1 MYFILVVLT
10 ENLLSVFILNDNEKI
25 ERILRRLLA
34 IYSRYIKRIKLKYF
48 FQYYRNIILSKY
60 IKKQEFNK
68 AIKAKKIKYISKN
81 NKLRNINN
89 NRFRTINI
97 PSQYSHIMNCSEP
110 IILKPSNNNIAFLMT
125 PCYIVENEDSNDRN
139 IVDNICKIPNNMI
152 NNNYLTSRHKDKTS
166 NEEQKSNDME
176 EIFEDIFYNS
186 NHNNNKANKYKK
198 KYNNIKKL
206 SFPFNKSE
214 IFNSNFDNT
223 SIRNKGIKRKK
234 INRIIST
241 DRIKSNKNRYNFLFD
256 NNILNDENF
265 NTNNKTNNLC
275 LCEYDY
281 INNSKK
287 KEKNKNKPCNLGEKN
302 LVLFNKDNCKK
313 NINKTNREIF
323 SYLYNNNYLNN
334 LRKIDNEN
342 IKKNEKFNVRRNIF
356 GIDTEKKQNKT
367 YRIFERKDKNNT
379 NNDTNDSS
387 NYIFH
392 HSVNNNKKSP
402 YYKIIKNKILTSK
415 NLPLKGENKNS
426 NDIIRKEM
434 KKNNKA
440 SSLNNYSINSNSQS
454 NNPNLNHVSTNCS
467 IGPFN
472 KDNKKLIKKKT
483 KEPSKNKYNQNES
496 NNKDEFLNEN
506 NSNRTSLQSLSDS
519 KILELA
525 SHYVEDDSTSEN
537 HQMNNIIFNKKKQIF
552 KKAN

>member
-89 NRFRTINI
+89 NPFRTINI

-110 IILKPSNNNIAFLMT
+110 IILKPSNKNIAFLMT

-139 IVDNICKIPNNMI
+139 IVDNICKFPNNMI

-186 NHNNNKANKYKK
+186 NHNNKTNKYKK

-214 IFNSNFDNT
+214 IFNSNIDNT

-265 NTNNKTNNLC
+265 NTNNKTNSLC

-342 IKKNEKFNVRRNIF
+342 IKKNEKFNARRNVF
-356 GIDTEKKQNKT
+356 GIDTEKKENKT

-379 NNDTNDSS
+379 KNDTNDSS

-483 KEPSKNKYNQNES
+483 KESSKNKYNQNES
-496 NNKDEFLNEN
+496 KNKDEFLNEN

-552 KKAN
+552 KNAN

>member
-139 IVDNICKIPNNMI
+139 IVDNICKFPNNMI

-379 NNDTNDSS
+379 KKYTNDSS

-483 KEPSKNKYNQNES
+483 KESSKNKYNQNES
-496 NNKDEFLNEN
+496 KNKDEFLNEN
-506 NSNRTSLQSLSDS
+506 NSNRTSLQTLSDS

>member
-125 PCYIVENEDSNDRN
+125 PCYIVENEDPNDRN

-356 GIDTEKKQNKT
+356 GINTEKKQNKT

-387 NYIFH
+387 NYNFH

-402 YYKIIKNKILTSK
+402 YYKIIKTKILTSK

-434 KKNNKA
+434 KKNNGA

-483 KEPSKNKYNQNES
+483 KESSKNKYNQNES
-496 NNKDEFLNEN
+496 KNKDEFLNEN

>member
-125 PCYIVENEDSNDRN
+125 PCYIVENEDPNDRN

-356 GIDTEKKQNKT
+356 GINTEKKQNKT
-367 YRIFERKDKNNT
+367 YRIFERKDKNNA
-379 NNDTNDSS
+379 NNDKNDSS

-402 YYKIIKNKILTSK
+402 YYKIIKTKILTSK

-454 NNPNLNHVSTNCS
+454 NNHNLNHVSTNCS

-472 KDNKKLIKKKT
+472 KNNKKLIKKKT
-483 KEPSKNKYNQNES
+483 KESSKNKYNQNES
-496 NNKDEFLNEN
+496 KNKDEFLNEN

-552 KKAN
+552 KNAN

>member
-125 PCYIVENEDSNDRN
+125 PCYIVENEDPNDRN
-139 IVDNICKIPNNMI
+139 IVDNICKFPNNMI

-356 GIDTEKKQNKT
+356 GINTEKKQNKT
-367 YRIFERKDKNNT
+367 YRIFERKDKNNA
-379 NNDTNDSS
+379 NNDKNDSS

-402 YYKIIKNKILTSK
+402 YYKIIKTKILTSK

-426 NDIIRKEM
+426 IDIIRKEM

-454 NNPNLNHVSTNCS
+454 NNHNLNHVSTNCS

-483 KEPSKNKYNQNES
+483 KESSKNKYNQNES
-496 NNKDEFLNEN
+496 KNKDEFLNEN

-525 SHYVEDDSTSEN
+525 SHYVQDDSTSEN

>member
-34 IYSRYIKRIKLKYF
+34 IYSGYIKRIKLKYF

-125 PCYIVENEDSNDRN
+125 PCYIVENEDSNNRN
-139 IVDNICKIPNNMI
+139 IVDNICKFPNNMI

-223 SIRNKGIKRKK
+223 NIRNKGIKRKK

-356 GIDTEKKQNKT
+356 GINTEKKQNKT
-367 YRIFERKDKNNT
+367 YRIFERKDKNNA
-379 NNDTNDSS
+379 NNDKNDSS

-402 YYKIIKNKILTSK
+402 YYKIIKTKILTSK

-434 KKNNKA
+434 KKNNGA

-454 NNPNLNHVSTNCS
+454 NNHKLNHVSTNCS

-483 KEPSKNKYNQNES
+483 KESSKNKYNQNES
-496 NNKDEFLNEN
+496 KNKDELLNEN

>member
-1 MYFILVVLT
+1 
-10 ENLLSVFILNDNEKI
+10 
-25 ERILRRLLA
+25 
-34 IYSRYIKRIKLKYF
+34 
-48 FQYYRNIILSKY
+48 
-60 IKKQEFNK
+60 
-68 AIKAKKIKYISKN
+68 
-81 NKLRNINN
+81 
-89 NRFRTINI
+89 
-97 PSQYSHIMNCSEP
+97 MNCSEP

-125 PCYIVENEDSNDRN
+125 PCYIVENEDPNDRN
-139 IVDNICKIPNNMI
+139 IVDNICKFPNNMI

-256 NNILNDENF
+256 NYILNDENF

-356 GIDTEKKQNKT
+356 GINTEKKQNKT

-496 NNKDEFLNEN
+496 KNKDEFLNEN

>member
-1 MYFILVVLT
+1 MYFILLVLT

-139 IVDNICKIPNNMI
+139 IVDNICKFPNNMI

-198 KYNNIKKL
+198 KYNYIKKL

-356 GIDTEKKQNKT
+356 GINTEKKQNKT
-367 YRIFERKDKNNT
+367 YRIFERKDKNNA
-379 NNDTNDSS
+379 NNDKNDSS

-402 YYKIIKNKILTSK
+402 YYKIIKTKILTSK

-454 NNPNLNHVSTNCS
+454 NNQNLNHVSTNCS

-496 NNKDEFLNEN
+496 KNKDEFLNEN

-519 KILELA
+519 KIFELA

-552 KKAN
+552 KNAN

>member
-125 PCYIVENEDSNDRN
+125 PCYIVENEDPNDRN

-287 KEKNKNKPCNLGEKN
+287 KEKNKNKLCNLGEKN
-302 LVLFNKDNCKK
+302 LVLFNKNNCKK

-356 GIDTEKKQNKT
+356 GINTEKKQNKT

-426 NDIIRKEM
+426 IDIIRKEM

-454 NNPNLNHVSTNCS
+454 NNHNLNHVSTNCS

-483 KEPSKNKYNQNES
+483 KESSKNKYNQNES
-496 NNKDEFLNEN
+496 KNKDEFLNEN

>member
-89 NRFRTINI
+89 NLFRTINI

-125 PCYIVENEDSNDRN
+125 PCYIVENEDPNDRN

-223 SIRNKGIKRKK
+223 SKRNKGIKRKK

-241 DRIKSNKNRYNFLFD
+241 DRIKSNKNRYNYLFD

-356 GIDTEKKQNKT
+356 GINTEKKQNKT

-392 HSVNNNKKSP
+392 QSVNNNKKSP

-454 NNPNLNHVSTNCS
+454 NNHNLNHVSTNCS

-483 KEPSKNKYNQNES
+483 KESSKNKYNQNES
-496 NNKDEFLNEN
+496 KNKDEFLNEN

>member
-139 IVDNICKIPNNMI
+139 IVDNICKFPNNMI

-223 SIRNKGIKRKK
+223 NIRNKGIKRKK

-356 GIDTEKKQNKT
+356 GINTEKKQNKT
-367 YRIFERKDKNNT
+367 YRIFERKDKNNA
-379 NNDTNDSS
+379 NNDSS

-392 HSVNNNKKSP
+392 YSVNNNKKSP
-402 YYKIIKNKILTSK
+402 YYKIIKTKILTSK

-454 NNPNLNHVSTNCS
+454 NNQNLNHVSTNCS

-496 NNKDEFLNEN
+496 KNKDEFLNEN

-519 KILELA
+519 KIFELA

>member
-48 FQYYRNIILSKY
+48 FQYYRNTTLSKY

-139 IVDNICKIPNNMI
+139 IVDNICKFPNNMI

-334 LRKIDNEN
+334 LRKINNEN

-483 KEPSKNKYNQNES
+483 KESSKNKYNQNES
-496 NNKDEFLNEN
+496 KNKDEFLNEN

>member
-139 IVDNICKIPNNMI
+139 IVDNICKFPNNMI

-206 SFPFNKSE
+206 SFPFNKSG

-241 DRIKSNKNRYNFLFD
+241 DRIKSNKNRYNYLFD

-281 INNSKK
+281 INKSKK

-387 NYIFH
+387 NYNFH

-454 NNPNLNHVSTNCS
+454 NNPNLNHASTNCS
-467 IGPFN
+467 IGHFN

-483 KEPSKNKYNQNES
+483 KESSKNKYNQNELK
-496 NNKDEFLNEN
+496 NKDEFLNEN

-525 SHYVEDDSTSEN
+525 SHYLQDDSTSEN